1 MITTYMEKDFINK
14 KVEDAVKQTLE
25 EYRKFAFKQDVEKV
39 CLAVILGGTFDSLI
53 KNIST
58 NLIMPFFDF
67 IINKTH
73 GGWRDYKLVITDGL
87 ELGIGKIAGGLLDF
101 AIISVVL
108 FVIFQKIWIKE
119 KQN

>member
-1 MITTYMEKDFINK
+1 
-14 KVEDAVKQTLE
+14 
-25 EYRKFAFKQDVEKV
+25 
-39 CLAVILGGTFDSLI
+39 VILGGTFDGLI

>member
-1 MITTYMEKDFINK
+1 MEKDFINK
-14 KVEDAVKQTLE
+14 KVEEAVKQTLE
-25 EYRKFAFKQDVEKV
+25 EYRKFAFKQDIEKV
-39 CLAVILGGTFDSLI
+39 CLAVILGGTFDGLI